1 MPLQIIKEMQQFCFH
16 GLIILRITA
25 RKFEKI
31 NKIVTI
37 QTVWVKQFE
46 NTQNPYI
53 IANHFSKRTGANIA
67 HCSATKLFGPVKKYM
82 AKGATGYDK
91 AMKYGV

>member
-1 MPLQIIKEMQQFCFH
+1 MNAIANNKVMQQFCFH
-16 GLIILRITA
+16 DSIILRNTA
-25 RKFEKI
+25 KKFEKI
-31 NKIVTI
+31 NQIVTI

-67 HCSATKLFGPVKKYM
+67 HYSANKVFGPMKK
-82 AKGATGYDK
+82 
-91 AMKYGV
+91 